1 MAFCSKCGAPIAEDE
16 KTCSACGSAV
26 RDFAANAKIPPNA
39 PPAFHENATPTVRPK
54 FCGKCGAAVCGEE
67 SVCSSCG
74 AEIKSVP
81 ARFYSQEPDW
91 TAAATEKIKATA
103 EKIKKRYNVLSI
115 VCLVTSFLPLFL
127 LKAPTICL
135 AISSAVIIMGIVA
148 LNQIKNSGLD
158 GKIFAVFGIIVGSV
172 DALISVVILVI
183 LYIINYTL
191 GSVTSFWQNAL
202 GITKDMF
209 SNFLVEAF
217 DALIN
222 SIMS

>member
-1 MAFCSKCGAPIAEDE
+1 MAFCSKCGAPIADGE

-74 AEIKSVP
+74 AEIKAVP

-91 TAAATEKIKATA
+91 TAVATKKVKTTA
-103 EKIKKRYNVLSI
+103 KKIKKQYNILSI

-127 LKAPTICL
+127 LEAPTICL
-135 AISSAVIIMGIVA
+135 ALSAAVIIMGIIA
-148 LNQIKNSGLD
+148 LNQIKNSGMD

-172 DALISVVILVI
+172 EAAIGVTVLVI
-183 LYIINYTL
+183 FYVISY
-191 GSVTSFWQNAL
+191 AL
-202 GITKDMF
+202 GTAKATF
-209 SNFLVEAF
+209 NNFLAEAF

-222 SIMS
+222 SIIS

>member
-1 MAFCSKCGAPIAEDE
+1 MAFCSKCGAPIADGE

-26 RDFAANAKIPPNA
+26 RDFAANAKTPPNA

-67 SVCSSCG
+67 SVCGACG
-74 AEIKSVP
+74 AEIKAVP

-91 TAAATEKIKATA
+91 TAVATKKVKTTA
-103 EKIKKRYNVLSI
+103 EKIKKQYNILSI

-127 LKAPTICL
+127 LEAPTICL
-135 AISSAVIIMGIVA
+135 ALSAAVIIMGIIA
-148 LNQIKNSGLD
+148 LNQIKNSGMD

-172 DALISVVILVI
+172 EAAIGVTVLVI
-183 LYIINYTL
+183 FYVISY
-191 GSVTSFWQNAL
+191 AL
-202 GITKDMF
+202 GTAKATF
-209 SNFLVEAF
+209 NNFLAEAF